1 MLSIEQEPIRL
12 PQILNEAEVP
22 EGRMVIF
29 SAGPRLLVPRRFQF
43 LWDQTRI
50 GASIYDLCLRLRT
63 RGENQRVFLE
73 VATYLC
79 FLVDHDLIDDLRM
92 VRLADSIRGEY
103 EWPNDVLS
111 SLSASGDVATW
122 ARRFRSPHAL
132 QSMIPWSSR
141 SFDLLSSVFVI
152 LSLPFTVL
160 LAALLFDSSELPTSD
175 WILFFVFGLYL
186 AGVVGRTGVAVF
198 RAFASNIAGDAG
210 ELRWVLDPLGP
221 HLLFQPHTVTGAFR
235 RATDFVVCFGTP
247 TIPLALLLFTKSLVP
262 HFSKALPIN
271 AWPLMLMGSL
281 FLSALTTHPATRS
294 QLTQSL
300 RVWNRTPMVWREDD
314 ELREVEF
321 FHRIGG
327 FFSVV
332 LAAVFIGQVITGVFR
347 LAESN
352 TAASFQTGAGFL
364 FFALFAFSI
373 AIFVEPFLR
382 HELPG
387 SSKRNRRRRLW
398 ATRLKVLSVAA
409 ADREMWNEL
418 PVLRQLTA
426 PLRRQLVGNARVVQ
440 FKPGVSV
447 CRQGDTDRSLY
458 IVLEGKLG
466 VAKSFEGR
474 RRKVVAILSAGA
486 AFGETAFFF
495 GTPRSADVVAMETS
509 RLLEIPYLH
518 LMKDLDLSSSEEFQ
532 FRVWLLQAL
541 SGNSMLKDLPSEAM
555 DTLIFAGVRRTFRA
569 GEAIFTEG
577 APASECYFIA
587 QGRASV
593 IQGGRKISEMGAGDA
608 FGEIALLKSG
618 SRRTASVV
626 ADSDLLCM
634 ELQVDSFWALL
645 AARLP
650 LGAEIERLAIRRL
663 KADDERRARGL

>member
-12 PQILNEAEVP
+12 PQILSEAEVP
-22 EGRMVIF
+22 EGRVVNF
-29 SAGPRLLVPRRFQF
+29 SDRRRLVVPRRFQF

-50 GASIYDLCLRLRT
+50 GASIYDLSLRLRAC
-63 RGENQRVFLE
+63 GETSRVFLE
-73 VATYLC
+73 VASYLC
-79 FLVDHDLIDDLRM
+79 FLVDHDLIDDIRL
-92 VRLADSIRGEY
+92 VRLADAIRGEY
-103 EWPNDVLS
+103 EWPEDVVSTLS
-111 SLSASGDVATW
+111 TSGELATW
-122 ARRFRSPHAL
+122 ARRTQGL
-132 QSMIPWSSR
+132 QQTIPWTSR
-141 SFDLLSSVFVI
+141 SFDFLSSIFVI
-152 LSLPFTVL
+152 LSIPSTAV
-160 LAALLFDSSELPTSD
+160 LAALLFEPTENPSLA
-175 WILFFVFGLYL
+175 WIAFFI
-186 AGVVGRTGVAVF
+186 AGFFLSGTVGRTGVAIF
-198 RAFASNIAGDAG
+198 RSFASNIAGDAG
-210 ELRWVLDPLGP
+210 ELRWIIDALGP
-221 HLLFQPHTVTGAFR
+221 HLKFLPHTVTGAFR
-235 RATDFVVCFGTP
+235 RATDFVVCFGTV
-247 TIPLALLLFTKSLVP
+247 TFPLALLLFARSFSLEFAESFP
-262 HFSKALPIN
+262 LN
-271 AWPLMLMGSL
+271 AWSCLLMGGM
-281 FLSALTTHPATRS
+281 FLTALTTHPATRS

-327 FFSVV
+327 FFSVAI
-332 LAAVFIGQVITGVFR
+332 AALYMGQVITAIFR
-347 LAESN
+347 LAASN
-352 TAASFQTGAGFL
+352 AAFSFQSGTAVL
-364 FFALFAFSI
+364 FFSLFAFSV

-387 SSKRNRRRRLW
+387 SAKRNRRRRLW

-409 ADREMWNEL
+409 ADREAWNEL

-426 PLRRQLVGNARVVQ
+426 PLRRQLVGNARVIQ
-440 FKPGVSV
+440 FRPGVAV
-447 CRQGDTDRSLY
+447 CRQDDTDRSLY

-466 VAKSFEGR
+466 VAKSFDGR
-474 RRKVVAILSAGA
+474 RRKIVAILSAGA

-495 GTPRSADVVAMETS
+495 GTPRSADVVAMESS
-509 RLLEIPYLH
+509 RLLEIPYLN

-541 SGNSMLKDLPSEAM
+541 SGNPMLKDLPSEAM
-555 DTLIFAGVRRTFRA
+555 DTLIFAGARKTFRA

-577 APASECYFIA
+577 APATECYFIA

-593 IQGGRKISEMGAGDA
+593 VQGGRKISEMGAGDA
-608 FGEIALLKSG
+608 FGEIALLKTG

-634 ELQVDSFWALL
+634 ELQMDSFWSLL

-663 KADDERRARGL
+663 KADEERRARTGV

>member
-12 PQILNEAEVP
+12 PPIQNEAEVP
-22 EGRMVIF
+22 EGRLVIF
-29 SAGPRLLVPRRFQF
+29 TDHRKLLMPRRFQF

-50 GASIYDLCLRLRT
+50 GASIYDLCLRLRA
-63 RGENQRVFLE
+63 RGETTRVFLE
-73 VATYLC
+73 VASYLC

-103 EWPNDVLS
+103 EWPSDVLS
-111 SLSASGDVATW
+111 TLRVSGEIATW
-122 ARRFRSPHAL
+122 ARRAQPRV
-132 QSMIPWSSR
+132 PWTSR
-141 SFDLLSSVFVI
+141 SFDFLSSVFVI
-152 LSLPFTVL
+152 LSIPFTAL
-160 LAALLFDSSELPTSD
+160 LAGLLFDSEARPTAS
-175 WILFFVFGLYL
+175 WILFFVAGFGF

-198 RAFASNIAGDAG
+198 RSFASNIAGDAG
-210 ELRWVLDPLGP
+210 ELRWVMDPLGP
-221 HLLFQPHTVTGAFR
+221 HLYFKPHTVTGAFR
-235 RATDFVVCFGTP
+235 RATDFALCFGVV
-247 TIPLALLLFTKSLVP
+247 TIPLALILFVQSLGGRWAEAAP
-262 HFSKALPIN
+262 PNS
-271 AWPLMLMGSL
+271 WSLMLMGAL
-281 FLSALTTHPATRS
+281 FLSALSTHPATRS
-294 QLTQSL
+294 QLTESL
-300 RVWNRTPMVWREDD
+300 RVWNRTPTVWREDD

-327 FFSVV
+327 FVSVV
-332 LAAVFIGQVITGVFR
+332 LAALYIGQIITASFQ
-347 LAESN
+347 LAASN
-352 TAASFQTGAGFL
+352 LAASFQTGTAIL
-364 FFALFAFSI
+364 FFTLFIFTL
-373 AIFVEPFLR
+373 AIYVEPFLR

-398 ATRLKVLSVAA
+398 ATRLKILSVAA
-409 ADREMWNEL
+409 ADRELWNEL

-426 PLRRQLVGNARVVQ
+426 PLRRQLVGAARVVQ
-440 FKPGVSV
+440 FKPGVSI

-495 GTPRSADVVAMETS
+495 GSPRTADVVAMESS

-518 LMKDLDLSSSEEFQ
+518 LMKDLDLSSSDEFQ

-541 SGNSMLKDLPSEAM
+541 SGNAMLKELPSEAM
-555 DTLIFAGVRRTFRA
+555 DTLIFAGTRKTFRA

-593 IQGGRKISEMGAGDA
+593 LQGGRKISEMGAGDA
-608 FGEIALLKSG
+608 FGEIALLKPG

-650 LGAEIERLAIRRL
+650 LGTEVERLAIRRL
-663 KADDERRARGL
+663 KADDDRRARGE